1 VTTTFATIGSGRR
14 SRFFL
19 RLARAM
25 PERLRAQRTGT
36 QRARRVPGDF
46 YTGVVDM
53 LRHGAPP
60 PVDPA
65 DAVTTLTVLEAAR
78 RSATER
84 RVVTL
89 GIAR

>member
-1 VTTTFATIGSGRR
+1 MGGTGAVNQPSGGPADRR
-14 SRFFL
+14 
-19 RLARAM
+19 
-25 PERLRAQRTGT
+25 RAQRTGT
-36 QRARRVPGDF
+36 QRARAYPDF
-46 YTGVVDM
+46 YTGAVDM